1 MKRIL
6 PILALLASSSFALE
20 ANVGA
25 DLSGI
30 VTMPSNSPN
39 GLEGKVG
46 YGFRATPAI
55 ELALNNFLAVR
66 GSMGYELTTWGT
78 KSSGS
83 VLGVSYSNDSAIVTQ
98 FLTFGIAGEVY
109 VVPKVAFVSVGT
121 SVDMPIMSSY
131 TYKHNVAGI
140 SLPTTDGDI
149 HGDQNSVFLD
159 LGVGVQVI
167 PSLGVVAGY
176 RLPMVPYYDKNNET
190 NKLQQ
195 ISLGI
200 RLTLL

>member
-1 MKRIL
+1 
-6 PILALLASSSFALE
+6 
-20 ANVGA
+20 
-25 DLSGI
+25 
-30 VTMPSNSPN
+30 
-39 GLEGKVG
+39 
-46 YGFRATPAI
+46 
-55 ELALNNFLAVR
+55 
-66 GSMGYELTTWGT
+66 MGYELTTWGT

-83 VLGVSYSNDSAIVTQ
+83 LLGVTYSSDSAILTQ

-121 SVDMPIMSSY
+121 SVDMPIQSSY
-131 TYKHNVAGI
+131 TYKHTLLGA
-140 SLPTTDGDI
+140 STTTDGDI

>member
-1 MKRIL
+1 MKHVL
-6 PILALLASSSFALE
+6 PILALLAASSSFALD
-20 ANVGA
+20 ANFGG

-30 VTMPSNSPN
+30 VTMPSNSPD

-55 ELALNNFLAVR
+55 ELSLNNFLAVR

-78 KSSGS
+78 KSSGNF
-83 VLGVSYSNDSAIVTQ
+83 LGVSWSNDSSIVTQ

-121 SVDMPIMSSY
+121 SVDMPIKSNY
-131 TYKHNVAGI
+131 TYKHVGGI
-140 SLPTTDGDI
+140 NTTTEGDI

-159 LGVGVQVI
+159 LGVGVQII

-176 RLPMVPYYDKNNET
+176 RLPMVPYYDNNNET

-200 RLTLL
+200 RLTIL